1 MGNGMINYIWNI
13 RLISPVVVSAM
24 ASFGSP
30 VVAQAVEPPLPSSD
44 AEISQPVAEPADG
57 ENADSNEII
66 VTGSLLRNLASEGQ
80 APVQVL
86 NADEASL
93 RQANTAQDLLRDL
106 PGAVA
111 GIGTAVNNVGVTGTS
126 TANLRGLGANR
137 NLVLL
142 DGNRIVP
149 SDLTSVTDLNN
160 IPLALIERTE
170 VLTGGASTTY
180 GADAISGVVNFI
192 TRKDFVGAE
201 IAASSQITQK
211 GDGAYHRIDITLGA
225 DFANDRGNAVLS
237 LGYQKSDAIFQ
248 SDRDFSLFNVN
259 SFTGQEIGSGT
270 GVPSIISIAG
280 TPLSGLQVDAGSG
293 ALVPAYRPYNFN
305 TLNLL
310 QTPFERYNVYG
321 ATHYDVTDDVTFYMR
336 GMYSHNVVT
345 SVQAPSGSFG
355 STFVIPLS
363 NPYLPIV
370 ARDQICS
377 ALSLTLAQC
386 AASSS
391 AGSASDPNYR
401 TIRANLFRRAVEVGP
416 RIFDFTTNQF
426 DARTGLRGAI
436 SDSVSFDV
444 SGAYGESTNTQ
455 NVEGYIRISRLAD
468 ALLATNPDSCLSGNS
483 GCVPVDVFG
492 DEGSITPQM
501 AQYLTADSRSFVKT
515 SLGQIR
521 GVINGDFG
529 TSLPWASDM
538 IEFAVGA
545 EYRSYKA
552 SQAGDELSSSG
563 DLGGNTGAILPISG
577 RYDVAEGFSE
587 ISIPVIQDRPGIE
600 NLLLNGGIRYSKYKI
615 FAPNSP
621 TFETTTW
628 KAGGEYSPVKGIR
641 FRGGYQRAVRA
652 PNIGE
657 LFSPSQRTL
666 SSLNSDR
673 CAGAAPTTDVIL
685 RAVCLAQGAPESA
698 IGFIPE
704 LTSGLANNT
713 SGGNPNLSP
722 EISNSYT
729 VGLVVEPS
737 IWLDG
742 FSATVD
748 YYHVKIVDAISAPS
762 AAEVYGQCFNSLTG
776 SSAASPEC
784 TQIRRNPVDGSLLGS
799 DGVPGVP
806 TPLTNAGKYETA
818 GIDVGVNYRR
828 SIGAVDL
835 NLSFNGN
842 WTSYARY
849 QATSGSVNRDCS
861 GYYSVSCGSLQPE
874 ISWTQRTTLVYDDVS
889 LSLLWRHLGPM
900 KQEPLSIATGGLACC
915 GYDRISAYDLFDLT
929 ARFELLDRFTFLATV
944 QNLFDRDPPFV
955 GANIGPRNPSFN
967 QANTFPSTYDA
978 LGRRI
983 SVGVNITF

>member
-1 MGNGMINYIWNI
+1 MKQTLRYI
-13 RLISPVVVSAM
+13 RLISPIIVSAITVI
-24 ASFGSP
+24 GSP
-30 VVAQAVEPPLPSSD
+30 AFAQTVEATSPTPDS
-44 AEISQPVAEPADG
+44 EISPSAPDAVDD
-57 ENADSNEII
+57 ENADTNEIL
-66 VTGSLLRNLASEGQ
+66 VTGSLIRNAAAKAQ
-80 APVQVL
+80 APVLVL
-86 NADEASL
+86 NADEANL

-111 GIGTAVNNVGVTGTS
+111 GIGSAVNNVGVTGTS
-126 TANLRGLGANR
+126 TVNLRGLGSNR

-142 DGNRIVP
+142 DGNRVVP
-149 SDLTSVTDLNN
+149 SDLTGVTDLNN
-160 IPLALIERTE
+160 IPLALIARTE

-192 TRKDFVGAE
+192 TRQDFVGAE
-201 IAASSQITQK
+201 ISASSQITQE
-211 GDGAYHRIDITLGA
+211 GDGAYQRIDLTLGA
-225 DFANDRGNAVLS
+225 DFADGRGNAVLS
-237 LGYQKSDAIFQ
+237 IGYQKSDPIYQ

-270 GVPSIISIAG
+270 GVPSTISIAG
-280 TPLSGLQVDAGSG
+280 TRLNGLQVDAASG
-293 ALVPAYRPYNFN
+293 ALIPAYRPYNFN

-321 ATHYDVTDDVTFYMR
+321 ATHYDLGDDVTFYMR
-336 GMYSHNVVT
+336 GIYSHNVVT

-363 NPYLPIV
+363 NPYLPV
-370 ARDQICS
+370 AARNQICS
-377 ALSLTLAQC
+377 ALSLNAAQC
-386 AASSS
+386 AAASS
-391 AGSASDPNYR
+391 AGSLADPNYR
-401 TIRANLFRRAVEVGP
+401 TVRANLFRRAVEVGP
-416 RIFDFTTNQF
+416 RIFDFTTDQF
-426 DARTGLRGAI
+426 DARAGFRGAI

-444 SGAYGESTNTQ
+444 SGAYGESRNTQ

-468 ALLATNPDSCLSGNS
+468 ALLATNPVTCLSGNP
-483 GCVPVDVFG
+483 GCVPVNVFG
-492 DEGSITPQM
+492 DEGSITPEM
-501 AQYLTADSRSFVKT
+501 AQYLTADSSSFVKT

-521 GVINGDFG
+521 GVINGDLG

-538 IEFAVGA
+538 IDFAFGA
-545 EYRSYKA
+545 EYRSYTA

-563 DLGGNTGAILPISG
+563 DLGGNTGAILPIDG
-577 RYDVAEGFSE
+577 RYDVVEAFSE
-587 ISIPVIQDRPGIE
+587 ISIPVIQDMPGIE
-600 NLLLNGGIRYSKYKI
+600 NLLLNGGIRYSSYKI
-615 FAPNSP
+615 FAPDSP
-621 TFETTTW
+621 TFNTTTW
-628 KAGGEYSPVKGIR
+628 KAGGEYSPVRGLR

-673 CAGAAPTTDVIL
+673 CAGGAPTTNPIL
-685 RAVCLAQGAPESA
+685 RSVCLAQGAPASA

-722 EISNSYT
+722 ENSDSYT
-729 VGLVVEPS
+729 VGLVIEPS
-737 IWLDG
+737 VWLDG
-742 FSATVD
+742 LSATVD
-748 YYHVKIVDAISAPS
+748 YYHIKIVDAISAPS
-762 AAEVYGQCFNSLTG
+762 AAEVYGLCFNNLTG
-776 SSAASPEC
+776 SSAASSEC

-828 SIGAVDL
+828 SVGMVDL
-835 NLSFNGN
+835 DLSFNGN

-849 QATSGSVNRDCS
+849 QATPGSVNRDCA
-861 GYYSVSCGSLQPE
+861 GFYSVSCGSLQPE
-874 ISWTQRTTLVYDDVS
+874 ISWTLRTTLIYDAVS
-889 LSLLWRHLGPM
+889 LSLLWRHIGPM
-900 KQEPLSIATGGLACC
+900 EQEPLSIATGGLACC
-915 GYDRISAYDLFDLT
+915 GYDRIAAYDLFDLT
-929 ARFELLDRFTFLATV
+929 ARFELADRFTFVATA

-978 LGRRI
+978 LGRRFA
-983 SVGVNITF
+983 VGVTVTF